1 MKGDVLMKKLLK
13 IFITLIIL
21 IAVMIAGVMISLT
34 QGLEAGKN
42 IEINGLNMTNIE
54 DGTYKGK
61 YEFGRWSNELEV
73 AVKDNII
80 TDIKVV
86 SDVKYAKS
94 AVSDKLFAEVIE
106 AQDTKVDTVSGAT
119 VTSKAYLKSIENALI
134 K

>member
-1 MKGDVLMKKLLK
+1 MKKLFK

-21 IAVMIAGVMISLT
+21 IVVMIAGVMISLT

-54 DGTYKGK
+54 DGIYKGK

-73 AVKDNII
+73 EVKDNKI

-94 AVSDKLFAEVIE
+94 EVSDKLFAEVIE